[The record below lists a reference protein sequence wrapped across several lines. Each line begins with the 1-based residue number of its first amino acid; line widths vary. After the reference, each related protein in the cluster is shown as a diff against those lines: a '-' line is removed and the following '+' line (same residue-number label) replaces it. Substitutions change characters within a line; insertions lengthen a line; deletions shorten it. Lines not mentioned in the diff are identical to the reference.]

1 MAAAGAQYN
10 SCHSSPACDFIP
22 HDQGRGSSSR
32 NRSSGS
38 DRDRS
43 SQQSSSR
50 RGSGSSGSRRS
61 DRDGIGKSRG
71 YASFGRNNR
80 ERGQEKD
87 PDFRDGESRL
97 VQPEDPLRDGFE
109 SFSSCRP
116 EKDRLNR
123 TRSKA
128 AISNRAVG
136 VSLDNGNISKKDTG
150 GISFEREF
158 PHLGSEDKNGKQDI
172 GRVPSPG
179 ISTPIQSIPL
189 VNAPDCWNS
198 VLVEV
203 PILGDPNINLVSSSL
218 SPAGSSKQTEVSN
231 SGSALSMS
239 ETVMQSP
246 LKISTAPQL
255 SIDAQKIEER
265 TMRQCILRPL
275 TPSSNKVSVSS
286 SFDKLKPKGARA
298 GESNGPIKVAPQL
311 SIQPSSSSVRTPIK
325 TDLVKPSQSGSLQV
339 LSREQNGTVNTAKD
353 CTSNP
358 VSPVLGRSSS
368 MEPMRKPVVNQ
379 KPKVVSN
386 GLPLHLVQG
395 SFGERKASAKDK
407 LKFFELLR
415 SKSVNGSSTA
425 IESPSSLIDEQQN
438 SCLDLSLFNSG
449 FKCIENGSSS
459 CEEANSREGSQQHL
473 SDNEET
479 IPPSESRDVLNVGS
493 LGILVDNRD
502 AHSSSVLADTED
514 VASKEPQADKA
525 EDFLSIIPAHINDG
539 SAMSNSVENEANLP
553 LDPIGAEGEEAYPAQ
568 EFRHIGSGEEEPY
581 PAQEFDPIGAEEEF
595 YFAQDKPSPEELA
608 FLRSLGWDENE
619 EVPPLQQ
626 EEIADCVRQNVR
638 LQQKLQEC
646 RG

>member
-1 MAAAGAQYN
+1 MERGEPSLKPEWLLRVPSTVAATLRPAT
-10 SCHSSPACDFIP
+10 SSHTD
-22 HDQGRGSSSR
+22 DQGMGASSR
-32 NRSSGS
+32 NRSSGR
-38 DRDRS
+38 DRDQS

-50 RGSGSSGSRRS
+50 RGSGSSGSRRN
-61 DRDGIGKSRG
+61 DRDGTVKSKG

-87 PDFRDGESRL
+87 PDVRDQGSRL
-97 VQPEDPLRDGFE
+97 VQLEDPLRDGFE

-123 TRSKA
+123 TRSKVGT
-128 AISNRAVG
+128 SNRAVG
-136 VSLDNGNISKKDTG
+136 VSLDNGDISRKDTG

-189 VNAPDCWNS
+189 ITVPDGWNS
-198 VLVEV
+198 VLAEV
-203 PILGDPNINLVSSSL
+203 PILGDPNNNPVSSSL
-218 SPAGSSKQTEVSN
+218 SPAGSSKQIEVSN
-231 SGSALSMS
+231 SGSALSMA

-255 SIDAQKIEER
+255 SIDTQKIEER
-265 TMRQCILRPL
+265 SMRQCILRPL
-275 TPSSNKVSVSS
+275 TPSSNKTSVSS
-286 SFDKLKPKGARA
+286 SLDKLKPKGART
-298 GESNGPIKVAPQL
+298 GEPNGPIKVVPQL
-311 SIQPSSSSVRTPIK
+311 SIQPSCSSVRTPVK
-325 TDLVKPSQSGSLQV
+325 TELVKPSQSGNLQV

-379 KPKVVSN
+379 KIKVLTNV
-386 GLPLHLVQG
+386 LPLHLQQG

-407 LKFFELLR
+407 RKFFELLR
-415 SKSVNGSSTA
+415 SKSVNGSSTT
-425 IESPSSLIDEQQN
+425 IESPSSLIDDQQN
-438 SCLDLSLFNSG
+438 TCLDLSLFNSG
-449 FKCIENGSSS
+449 VKFIENGSSS
-459 CEEANSREGSQQHL
+459 CEEANSCEGCQRHL
-473 SDNEET
+473 SDNEEIIT
-479 IPPSESRDVLNVGS
+479 PSESHDVLCEGS

-502 AHSSSVLADTED
+502 ASSSSALSDTED
-514 VASKEPQADKA
+514 VVSKKPQPF
-525 EDFLSIIPAHINDG
+525 EL
-539 SAMSNSVENEANLP
+539 
-553 LDPIGAEGEEAYPAQ
+553 IGAEGEEADPAQ
-568 EFRHIGSGEEEPY
+568 EFEHIGAGVEEPN
-581 PAQEFDPIGAEEEF
+581 PAQEFEPIGAEEEL
-595 YFAQDKPSPEELA
+595 YPAQDKPSPEELA

-619 EVPPLQQ
+619 VVPPLQQ